1 MKFVCSQSDFSN
13 NLSLVSRAVPIRPT
27 HPILANVLMIADAT
41 KQKISLT
48 AFDLSLGIETSFD
61 ANISEEG
68 RTTLPAKLLNDIVSR
83 LPEGQISLTSEE
95 TKNDQT
101 GLLYL
106 KSASGK
112 FQIRT
117 ISANE
122 FPPLP
127 SIENNEFIEL
137 PVLTIMEGLRGV
149 LFASSS
155 DELKQVLT
163 GVHLKGTTDSL
174 EFAATDGHR
183 LSVVEAILSSETSN
197 YEEEKATKIKS
208 LDKFS
213 VTIPARAL
221 RELEKIIHNN
231 SDSKVIRLQIDDVQV
246 IFYLGKQKLTIRK
259 LDGDYPKY
267 HMLIPKQF
275 KHIISLDR
283 KFFLNSLE
291 RVAVLTS
298 QKNNLV
304 KCVFNHEEQMILLS
318 VETQDLG
325 SAEESIKAKITGK
338 SGDIAFNIKY
348 LMDGLK
354 ALSTKEIKMQLNEG
368 NKPVIFNPL
377 GGLKMTYLVMP
388 VQIVK

>member
-1 MKFVCSQSDFSN
+1 
-13 NLSLVSRAVPIRPT
+13 
-27 HPILANVLMIADAT
+27 
-41 KQKISLT
+41 
-48 AFDLSLGIETSFD
+48 
-61 ANISEEG
+61 
-68 RTTLPAKLLNDIVSR
+68 
-83 LPEGQISLTSEE
+83 
-95 TKNDQT
+95 
-101 GLLYL
+101 
-106 KSASGK
+106 
-112 FQIRT
+112 
-117 ISANE
+117 
-122 FPPLP
+122 
-127 SIENNEFIEL
+127 
-137 PVLTIMEGLRGV
+137 
-149 LFASSS
+149 
-155 DELKQVLT
+155 
-163 GVHLKGTTDSL
+163 
-174 EFAATDGHR
+174 
-183 LSVVEAILSSETSN
+183 
-197 YEEEKATKIKS
+197 
-208 LDKFS
+208 
-213 VTIPARAL
+213 
-221 RELEKIIHNN
+221 
-231 SDSKVIRLQIDDVQV
+231 
-246 IFYLGKQKLTIRK
+246 
-259 LDGDYPKY
+259 
-267 HMLIPKQF
+267 MLIPKQF